1 MWSVT
6 EATDAIW
13 HMMTTSSD
21 VGCQV
26 ATTPRLGRCLDAS
39 IVPATK
45 PLLQL
50 SPTSNSSEPQVRSL
64 VPSLPHIEER
74 ERFQACFQ
82 NACPLLT
89 CESVADWQQWER
101 SVEGSHLAMKW
112 GEYQEAVLRQ
122 ERFHSDAD
130 CAKCLPLEH
139 LPQRP
144 SIIISGSES
153 ETRLSPTCS
162 VASVSSFASTAAL
175 ELATETVNTAATD
188 WVRDWPDALL
198 RGSSEACSAEQQG
211 SSFEMSPQQKRF
223 VTPEHFDM
231 SALD

>member
-1 MWSVT
+1 
-6 EATDAIW
+6 
-13 HMMTTSSD
+13 
-21 VGCQV
+21 
-26 ATTPRLGRCLDAS
+26 
-39 IVPATK
+39 
-45 PLLQL
+45 
-50 SPTSNSSEPQVRSL
+50 
-64 VPSLPHIEER
+64 
-74 ERFQACFQ
+74 
-82 NACPLLT
+82 
-89 CESVADWQQWER
+89 
-101 SVEGSHLAMKW
+101 
-112 GEYQEAVLRQ
+112 VLRQ

-130 CAKCLPLEH
+130 SAKYLPLEH

-211 SSFEMSPQQKRF
+211 SSFEMSPQQKHF
-223 VTPEHFDM
+223 VTPEHFGM